1 MKTESHFAEMQQ
13 LRNRLG
19 GLFDELLRDDPY
31 FHSDML
37 AMPHSPVESNYRK
50 PHADFW
56 ETDDAII
63 AELELPG
70 IDKKDIHIQ
79 LSENT
84 IEITAESKHQNEQKK
99 KGMYRLERNYAGFY
113 RNFIAPHG
121 IDTEKTKA
129 AYKAGVLR
137 IVAPK
142 KAKKVEGRKTLS
154 IS

>member
-1 MKTESHFAEMQQ
+1 MKPDSHIHEMQKLQ
-13 LRNRLG
+13 DRMG

-31 FHSDML
+31 FHSDFL
-37 AMPHSPVESNYRK
+37 PAAHAIASNYRK

-56 ETDDAII
+56 ETENEIV
-63 AELELPG
+63 AEVELPG
-70 IDKKDIHIQ
+70 IDKKDIHISV
-79 LSENT
+79 SENS
-84 IEITAESKHQNEQKK
+84 IEIKAESKHQTEQKK

-113 RNFIAPHG
+113 RNFVAPYG
-121 IDTEKTKA
+121 IETEKTKA
-129 AYKAGVLR
+129 SYKDGVLR